1 MIEKSL
7 DQMMAELD
15 RGENPEHF
23 RPGEKAQEII
33 DANENKALDDF
44 SRVAV
49 YLEVLLENQALT
61 NDEYREKYLKTWIYA
76 QERLGEEYYMEL
88 GNRIARLRQ
97 ARQLLDTIFALF
109 PGVEREW
116 YDPYQHFAEGKLK
129 LPTLQEI
136 QKAEA
141 NGFDSMLVVPQGQDF
156 DNSYILNSINR
167 LYETKFKANPDILE
181 KSIFVHNAA
190 TSEPRPFG
198 PYAIMFTSEELSN
211 AYPQLAQADSYR
223 QKKEYFEKMQEELAG
238 EGLNMQGI
246 NFIEQLLIFNMK
258 FFKANSFLINS
269 AAENIE
275 DYKSFEEAI
284 LLGEKLKFD
293 NTALVA
299 WFDRTTSS
307 MILES
312 IRSDNVSSAV
322 LPRPALFF
330 DKTWELNE

>member
-1 MIEKSL
+1 MIEKNL
-7 DQMMAELD
+7 DQIMAELGRD
-15 RGENPEHF
+15 ESPERF
-23 RPGEKAQEII
+23 RPCEQAQEII

-49 YLEVLLENQALT
+49 YLEVLLENQKIS
-61 NDEYREKYLKTWIYA
+61 NDDYREKYLKTWIYA
-76 QERLGEEYYMEL
+76 QERLGEEYYIEL
-88 GNRIARLRQ
+88 GNRIGRLRQ
-97 ARQLLDTIFALF
+97 ARQLLDTIFAF
-109 PGVEREW
+109 NHGVEREW

-141 NGFDSMLVVPQGQDF
+141 DGFDSMLVVPQGQDF

-167 LYETKFKANPDILE
+167 LYETKFKANSDILE

-190 TSEPRPFG
+190 ISEPRPFG
-198 PYAIMFTSEELSN
+198 SYSIMFSSEELSN
-211 AYPQLAQADSYR
+211 AYPQLAQAGSYR
-223 QKKEYFEKMQEELAG
+223 QKIEYFEKMQEELAY
-238 EGLNMQGI
+238 EGLDMQGV

-258 FFKANSFLINS
+258 FLKTNSFLINS
-269 AAENIE
+269 AAESIK

-284 LLGEKLKFD
+284 LLGEKLKVD

-299 WFDRTTSS
+299 WFDRTTAS

-312 IRSDNVSSAV
+312 IRSDNVSSEV
-322 LPRPALFF
+322 LPRPVLFF
-330 DKTWELNE
+330 DKPLESNE